1 MILILWV
8 DTCLIF
14 ARKEQLADDVI
25 TSIYEKLTPTEEED
39 VSSYL
44 SVQLSINNYDT
55 VSKS

>member
-14 ARKEQLADDVI
+14 ARKEQLADDII
-25 TSIYEKLTPTEEED
+25 TSRYEKLTPTEEED